1 MPSSPRRRVT
11 WRALA
16 PLSTLVLLGSLV
28 ACGSDDEPDAAPS
41 PSASES
47 ADETPSPSPSETRSE
62 SAGASPSES
71 ATPSASST
79 PTESAP
85 STPSTPSTPGTLR
98 EALLPA
104 GELPGLN
111 AESSWTAGRT
121 GAVGTQPFGWCAQF
135 DALTI
140 GAREGVQRQ
149 FRSGDDR
156 AGQQV
161 LDFVDETNAVR
172 AERVFRSWH
181 QDCRRGNG
189 VAVRP
194 IQQVD
199 AGGATAWWYLS
210 STGRAGGQWESFG
223 LARSGNRVTLLRMQ
237 HAGQDHSYPR
247 GQDPLELGLQ
257 TAASRL
263 G

>member
-1 MPSSPRRRVT
+1 MPSSPRRRAT

-16 PLSTLVLLGSLV
+16 AGSSLLLLGSLV
-28 ACGSDDEPDAAPS
+28 ACGGDEEPDAAPS

-47 ADETPSPSPSETRSE
+47 ESADETPTPSP
-62 SAGASPSES
+62 
-71 ATPSASST
+71 TPT
-79 PTESAP
+79 PTESPSGSPSQSATPTPAPTPTQSAP
-85 STPSTPSTPGTLR
+85 SSPGTLR
-98 EALLPA
+98 DALLPA

-111 AESSWTAGRT
+111 AQSPWTAGRT

-140 GAREGVQRQ
+140 GAREGVQRG

-194 IQQVD
+194 VQELSTD
-199 AGGATAWWYLS
+199 ADAAWWYLS

-237 HAGQDHSYPR
+237 HAGQDHNYPP
-247 GQDPLELGLQ
+247 GQDPLELGLE
-257 TAASRL
+257 TAAARL

>member
-1 MPSSPRRRVT
+1 M
-11 WRALA
+11 
-16 PLSTLVLLGSLV
+16 TLLLLGSLA
-28 ACGSDDEPDAAPS
+28 ACGGDDEPEAAAS
-41 PSASES
+41 PSASASVGES
-47 ADETPSPSPSETRSE
+47 PT
-62 SAGASPSES
+62 ASPT
-71 ATPSASST
+71 ATPTETAET
-79 PTESAP
+79 PTESASGSP
-85 STPSTPSTPGTLR
+85 TASVAPTASADPTQSTPSTPGTLR
-98 EALLPA
+98 EALLA
-104 GELPGLN
+104 ADELPGLN
-111 AESSWTAGRT
+111 AQSPWTAGRT

-172 AERVFRSWH
+172 AEQVLRRWH

-194 IQQVD
+194 IQTLA
-199 AGGATAWWYLS
+199 AGGDAAWWYLS

-237 HAGQDHSYPR
+237 HAGQDHNYPP

-257 TAASRL
+257 TAAAKL

>member
-16 PLSTLVLLGSLV
+16 PLSTLLLLGSLV

-47 ADETPSPSPSETRSE
+47 ADETPTPSPSETPTE
-62 SAGASPSES
+62 SASASPSASDTPTTSPTPSES
-71 ATPSASST
+71 APSKPA
-79 PTESAP
+79 
-85 STPSTPSTPGTLR
+85 TLR
-98 EALLPA
+98 DALLPA
-104 GELPGLN
+104 SELPGLN
-111 AESSWTAGRT
+111 EESSWTAAGT
-121 GAVGTQPFGWCAQF
+121 GPVGTRPFGWCAQF

-140 GAREGVQRQ
+140 GARDGVQRQ
-149 FRSGDDR
+149 LRSGDDR
-156 AGQQV
+156 AAQQV

-181 QDCRRGNG
+181 QDCRRGD
-189 VAVRP
+189 VTVRP
-194 IQQVD
+194 VQQVD

-257 TAASRL
+257 AAASRL